1 VGAAEVADDGVLFET
16 KMAALTQTLYR
27 QMAAAQTLD
36 ARIREN
42 LEALG
47 YGE

>member
-1 VGAAEVADDGVLFET
+1 VGAAEVADDGVLFEA
-16 KMAALTQTLYR
+16 KMAALTQTLYQ